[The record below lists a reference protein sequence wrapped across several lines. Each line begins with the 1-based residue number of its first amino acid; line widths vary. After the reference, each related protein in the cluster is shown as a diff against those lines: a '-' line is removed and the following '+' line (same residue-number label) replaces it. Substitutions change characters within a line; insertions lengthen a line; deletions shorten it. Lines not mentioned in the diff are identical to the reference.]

1 MTAAAYGNFSG
12 WRWRRM
18 KMLNDNGTRELTT
31 DEDGEERDRV
41 ANKDGIPH
49 LLVAIIPK

>member
-12 WRWRRM
+12 RRWRRM
-18 KMLNDNGTRELTT
+18 KMALNDKGTRELAT

-41 ANKDGIPH
+41 ANKTAFRIY
-49 LLVAIIPK
+49 